1 MSKNN
6 YMGKID
12 ADYSGITIPNYDS
25 VKHHQTP
32 TDEIFNEIKQI
43 IKEKNEISI

>member
-12 ADYSGITIPNYDS
+12 ADYSGITIPDYDS

-32 TDEIFNEIKQI
+32 TDEIFNETKQI